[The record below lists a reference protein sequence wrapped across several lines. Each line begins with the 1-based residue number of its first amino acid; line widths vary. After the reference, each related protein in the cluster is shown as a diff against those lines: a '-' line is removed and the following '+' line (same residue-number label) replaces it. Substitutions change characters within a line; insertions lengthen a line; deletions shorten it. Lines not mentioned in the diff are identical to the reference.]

1 MDVQKI
7 KELAEGYL
15 DEQVELL
22 KTFAAI
28 DCESKDVEGNRK
40 TVDVAEKVLRTID
53 GIKIEEMF
61 FEGTGTHIIAT
72 IKPEN
77 PDGKIVLNSHLD
89 TVFPKG
95 FAEKYPPFIDDET
108 GFTDS
113 EQATARVDLR
123 FPLSP

>member
-61 FEGTGTHIIAT
+61 FEGTGYQT
-72 IKPEN
+72 
-77 PDGKIVLNSHLD
+77 
-89 TVFPKG
+89 
-95 FAEKYPPFIDDET
+95 
-108 GFTDS
+108 
-113 EQATARVDLR
+113 
-123 FPLSP
+123 